1 MNAVQP
7 AAKEGAQLRL
17 KSGNRK
23 VWVLTQVLEEFA
35 WVLELDME
43 VPASTERTHGGLR
56 PVALP
61 ADHADLGSIR
71 SIRQRTGYAKERE
84 GGSTLSSSSKTRTY
98 FSGSSS

>member
-23 VWVLTQVLEEFA
+23 GWVLTQVLEEFA